1 MAKIVAESGSSS
13 AASALADLAEDPS
26 GGRVPSPAI
35 TTEDLIEISRDE
47 RMEKLAELDEKNPNF
62 KHSYQKPGVSP
73 RELERKGMEIVEG
86 EHHFDDP
93 VAREPIE
100 AFNRRR
106 EIEGV
111 MSANT
116 VERITDPENDIFQTR
131 QPKKP
136 LRVRQRRKA

>member
-1 MAKIVAESGSSS
+1 M
-13 AASALADLAEDPS
+13 
-26 GGRVPSPAI
+26 
-35 TTEDLIEISRDE
+35 
-47 RMEKLAELDEKNPNF
+47 ELDEKSPIF
-62 KHSYQKPGVSP
+62 KHSYQKPSVSP
-73 RELERKGMEIVEG
+73 RELERKGMELVEG